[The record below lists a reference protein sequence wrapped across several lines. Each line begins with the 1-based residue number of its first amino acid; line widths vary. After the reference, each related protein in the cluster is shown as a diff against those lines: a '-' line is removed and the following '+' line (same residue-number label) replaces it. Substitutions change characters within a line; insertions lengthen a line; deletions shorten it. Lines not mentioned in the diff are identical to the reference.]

1 MRSLPSFK
9 FVLLCCSIISLA
21 APLSETVH
29 ADTFSELVKDW
40 ESKAFICET
49 KPSGVRFPSR
59 PTGEIA
65 QPCDDGDI
73 TLFNGLLCA
82 AGVELGCVGVAEA
95 QDPVSGEWFRS
106 PRIREHGNDR
116 GGSSLS
122 PDMALGIQLYLI
134 KTLDVDR
141 AAKWLAWLDKHVPCS
156 IEIFGY
162 CLLEGLPRFCTDDVK
177 EKGCTMRPGDAAQLS
192 ATVTFLQETTGLPR
206 LPDGR
211 LRGYLGT
218 FAGYGPAIT
227 DMDSRLNDPG
237 YSQHLV
243 GVSVFLMQNMGQR
256 DPRIRSAAERLVEKN
271 PGNAFFTY
279 LKEGKSETV
288 KSEIVARCPSPATV
302 LVPPLHQWQWERENA
317 DKAWEHSCYWD
328 CIFAAK
334 LIE

>member
-1 MRSLPSFK
+1 MPSSVTIQSRLLWRLILSWLALSPTTVYADPFK
-9 FVLLCCSIISLA
+9 
-21 APLSETVH
+21 
-29 ADTFSELVKDW
+29 DLVKDW
-40 ESKAFICET
+40 ESKALVCET
-49 KPSGVRFPSR
+49 KPSGVKFPSR
-59 PTGEIA
+59 PTGDTA
-65 QPCDDGDI
+65 QPCDDGDM

-82 AGVELGCVGVAEA
+82 AGVELGCTGVAES
-95 QDPVSGEWFRS
+95 QNPVTGEWFRS

-116 GGSSLS
+116 GGSNFS
-122 PDMALGIQLYLI
+122 PDMALGVQLYLV

-141 AAKWLAWLDKHVPCS
+141 AAKWLAWLDQHVPCS
-156 IEIFGY
+156 LEILGY
-162 CLLEGLPRFCTDDVK
+162 CLIEGLPRFCTDDAE

-192 ATVTFLQETTGLPR
+192 ATVSYLQAAANLPH

-218 FAGYGPAIT
+218 FAGYGPAIEN
-227 DMDSRLNDPG
+227 MDSRVNKPG

-243 GVSVFLMQNMGQR
+243 GVSVFLMQNIGQR
-256 DPRIRSAAERLVEKN
+256 DSRISEAAERLAEKN

-288 KSEIVARCPSPATV
+288 RSEILARCPTLTTV
-302 LVPPLHQWQWERENA
+302 LTPPLHQWQWERDNA

-334 LIE
+334 LVE